1 MGGRRSRSKN
11 EPEWLDMMCDDTGGK
26 KAISCQGKEEKE
38 GIKDIPAT
46 SKCEGN
52 PVLHTIMH
60 PPEEPVPLS

>member
-1 MGGRRSRSKN
+1 
-11 EPEWLDMMCDDTGGK
+11 MMCDDTGGK